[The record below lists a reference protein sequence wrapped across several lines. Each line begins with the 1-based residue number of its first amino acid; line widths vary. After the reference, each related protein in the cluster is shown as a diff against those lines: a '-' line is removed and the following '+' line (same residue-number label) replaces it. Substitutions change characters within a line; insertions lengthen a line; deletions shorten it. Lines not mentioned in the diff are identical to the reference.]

1 MAFLRGQSAIE
12 FLVLITGIMA
22 FFIFLLYAVYSNIE
36 QETKEQLDIEVNEIA
51 RIIQDEINLAAGASD
66 GYKRY
71 FNLPER
77 TANREYNTSIVG
89 NSVFVRTYDGKFAV
103 SLPVLNVSGDLKLGE
118 NLIRRYNGTIYLNE

>member
-12 FLVLITGIMA
+12 FLVLITGIMV
-22 FFIFLLYAVYSNIE
+22 FFIVLLYAVYSNIE

-66 GYKRY
+66 GYKRH
-71 FNLPER
+71 FSLPER
-77 TANREYNTSIVG
+77 TANREYNASIVG

-103 SLPVLNVSGDLKLGE
+103 SLPVLNVSGELKLGD